1 MHLRSEKDSKIAKI
15 KLLLGNQKKLESQLK
30 KDAGDFEEMVTINE
44 ELKKR
49 LTDRDALE
57 VEVQNQQKQIEDMKA
72 EQVDALGAPMP
83 WEADPELQEMTPT
96 ELKSILGDDLT
107 PREKSRL
114 NEMCVQELEKELKA
128 KISAETSHIWQIS
141 SLTKELEKNRIK
153 LNHLQD
159 NNQSQGLKKVASVHH
174 DEKSKVQPKP
184 TR

>member
-1 MHLRSEKDSKIAKI
+1 MP
-15 KLLLGNQKKLESQLK
+15 
-30 KDAGDFEEMVTINE
+30 F
-44 ELKKR
+44 
-49 LTDRDALE
+49 RDALE

-107 PREKSRL
+107 PREKAKL

-153 LNHLQD
+153 LNHFLQE
-159 NNQSQGLKKVASVHH
+159 QKPLAPKVSPIIAPKVASTRHE
-174 DEKSKVQPKP
+174 DKAKVETKP
-184 TR
+184 TRGIKRRSLNKENEGKLMR

>member
-1 MHLRSEKDSKIAKI
+1 MP
-15 KLLLGNQKKLESQLK
+15 
-30 KDAGDFEEMVTINE
+30 F
-44 ELKKR
+44 
-49 LTDRDALE
+49 RDALE

-107 PREKSRL
+107 PREKAKL

-153 LNHLQD
+153 LRPARKPGTEPRSDPPETGSFLFENFGNEARYLRSFYLIKDLPFEHLRT
-159 NNQSQGLKKVASVHH
+159 LFAIKLICFA
-174 DEKSKVQPKP
+174 
-184 TR
+184 

>member
-1 MHLRSEKDSKIAKI
+1 MIDTLIFLSNLCI
-15 KLLLGNQKKLESQLK
+15 KLL
-30 KDAGDFEEMVTINE
+30 F
-44 ELKKR
+44 
-49 LTDRDALE
+49 
-57 VEVQNQQKQIEDMKA
+57 
-72 EQVDALGAPMP
+72 P
-83 WEADPELQEMTPT
+83 PT

-159 NNQSQGLKKVASVHH
+159 NNQSQGLKKVASAPH
-174 DEKSKVQPKP
+174 DEKSKVQSKP
-184 TR
+184 TRGIKRRSISNKENEGK